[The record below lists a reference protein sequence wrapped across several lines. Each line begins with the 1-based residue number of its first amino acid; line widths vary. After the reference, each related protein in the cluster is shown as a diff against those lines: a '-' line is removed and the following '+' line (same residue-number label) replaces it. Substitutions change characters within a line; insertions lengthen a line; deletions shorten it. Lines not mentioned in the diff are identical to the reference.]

1 MKVVVSTNFSES
13 RAKTFF
19 RFHLTKKSKS
29 KYIYFGI
36 GLFLIILGML
46 FMFAFH
52 KDTAGMIILI
62 AGFAVLIVRPIQINS
77 IVNKIMMKN
86 KISGGKYI
94 ITIEDDFITYDFE
107 GNIRRYSWENI
118 EYVFE
123 TDDCFYIYTN
133 PNMAIILPKF
143 AVDTA
148 KRRELIEIFKAR
160 VVYKKY
166 RFKQKAEE

>member
-29 KYIYFGI
+29 QYIYFGI
-36 GLFLIILGML
+36 GLFLIILGIL
-46 FMFAFH
+46 FVFAFH
-52 KDTAGMIILI
+52 KDTAGMIIFI
-62 AGFAVLIVRPIQINS
+62 AGFAVFIVRPIQINS
-77 IVNKIMMKN
+77 IVNKIVMRN

-94 ITIEDDFITYDFE
+94 ITIEDDFIAYDFE
-107 GNIRRYSWENI
+107 GNVRRYSWKTI
-118 EYVFE
+118 ECVFE
-123 TDDCFYIYTN
+123 TEDCFYIYTN

-143 AVDTA
+143 TVEGA
-148 KRRELIEIFKAR
+148 KRKELIEFFKTK
-160 VVYKKY
+160 VTYKKY

>member
-86 KISGGKYI
+86 KINGGKYI
-94 ITIEDDFITYDFE
+94 ITIEDDFITYDF
-107 GNIRRYSWENI
+107 
-118 EYVFE
+118 
-123 TDDCFYIYTN
+123 
-133 PNMAIILPKF
+133 
-143 AVDTA
+143 
-148 KRRELIEIFKAR
+148 
-160 VVYKKY
+160 
-166 RFKQKAEE
+166 